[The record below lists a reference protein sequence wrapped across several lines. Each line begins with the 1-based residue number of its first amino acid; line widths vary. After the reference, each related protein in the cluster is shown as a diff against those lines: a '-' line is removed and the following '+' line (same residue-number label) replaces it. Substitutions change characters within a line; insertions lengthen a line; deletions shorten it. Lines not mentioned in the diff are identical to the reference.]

1 MFANLYKIR
10 VWPSSYHLTR
20 HFPPSP
26 SLRSISQ
33 DQNSPSPHFFET
45 PPPLLYTFVS
55 LSSFPFAP
63 YDSTTGQLYLTFIF
77 GTRDHFCPLGLAMGT
92 RLDEFMG
99 RMVSPLGPRLA
110 SSWIRS
116 FVGSLQV
123 SLQRLRNAL
132 IGFPGYLNFEGC
144 FVSCRFERLNFR
156 GIGAACT
163 QDSYLFYST
172 QNYRP
177 DITYIAVLLSRV

>member
-1 MFANLYKIR
+1 
-10 VWPSSYHLTR
+10 
-20 HFPPSP
+20 
-26 SLRSISQ
+26 
-33 DQNSPSPHFFET
+33 
-45 PPPLLYTFVS
+45 
-55 LSSFPFAP
+55 
-63 YDSTTGQLYLTFIF
+63 
-77 GTRDHFCPLGLAMGT
+77 MGT

-123 SLQRLRNAL
+123 SLQRLRNTL

-163 QDSYLFYST
+163 QDSYFI
-172 QNYRP
+172 RRK
-177 DITYIAVLLSRV
+177 ITGRI